1 MNYIKGTIIYL
12 IKTHHE
18 TAQEKYV
25 KKISRKLKI
34 SISLKSTEANMN
46 YLMFKWIIHF
56 DI

>member
-1 MNYIKGTIIYL
+1 MNYIKGMIIYL

-34 SISLKSTEANMN
+34 SISLKSTEAYMN